1 MIKRIVLSLMD
12 SSLSGW
18 EMSFLQ
24 NIKNII
30 KFSGDD
36 PVLISPKRYY
46 RLEQVFE
53 KTNIYTEDI
62 MNLSLNEMKRK
73 KIDNL

>member
-1 MIKRIVLSLMD
+1 MT
-12 SSLSGW
+12 
-18 EMSFLQ
+18 FLQ

-36 PVLISPKRYY
+36 PVLISPKRFY

-62 MNLSLNEMKRK
+62 MNLSLNKMKRK
-73 KIDNL
+73 KN